1 MTGFKTSTRSR
12 NNLREVH
19 PDLIAVTLL
28 ALYHFTDID
37 FAVTEG
43 RRTVERQR
51 ELIAAGK
58 SQTMSSK
65 HLIQSD
71 GFAHAVDL
79 APWVNGTIPWDDW
92 AAFERVAKAMKAA
105 AGMLGVEITWGGDW
119 TTLKDGPHFQLG
131 G

>member
-1 MTGFKTSTRSR
+1 MTGFRLSQRSR

-19 PDLIAVTLL
+19 PDLVAVTLL
-28 ALYHFTDID
+28 ALYHLTEID
-37 FAVTEG
+37 FAITEG
-43 RRTVERQR
+43 KRTMARQR
-51 ELIAAGK
+51 ELYAGGK
-58 SQTMSSK
+58 SQTMNSL
-65 HLIQSD
+65 HLIQPD
-71 GFAHAVDL
+71 GWVHAVDL
-79 APWVNGTIPWDDW
+79 APWVNGAIPWDDW